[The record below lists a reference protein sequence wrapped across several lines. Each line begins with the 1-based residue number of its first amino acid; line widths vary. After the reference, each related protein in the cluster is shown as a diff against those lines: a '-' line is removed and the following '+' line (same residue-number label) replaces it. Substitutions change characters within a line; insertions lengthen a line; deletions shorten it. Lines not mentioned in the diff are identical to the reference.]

1 MTNKVFIIVLLFI
14 SYIFAKPAYCYN
26 AESHKG
32 ISQKATV
39 TSTGLYLP
47 DIGLKTADDE
57 LTMHLTDDDRFI
69 TDKTYSVVDW
79 VREGAEDEDDTFSKN
94 FARYRNHFYDPI
106 HQEGYSHLFV
116 LTGEP
121 VPVWALETKDFI
133 TQEYSFK
140 DASDYLFKALTLTDQ
155 AERETYLAKT
165 FYTLG
170 HVLHLVQDM
179 ASVPHVRADSHGGY
193 IIFGDVSLYESYT
206 EKVFSIRFSGLDSPV
221 YNMLPSKTELL
232 NIGYPQV
239 KFSQAYDFWTTDND
253 KGLAD
258 FTNYNFVSEDTNFDT
273 NYYPNPVPKLNQNGE
288 VVKSTVTIETLYE
301 GINQPL
307 PMVEFSELQP
317 NGVQQ
322 TYSEVLGKHKGA
334 KATVDFIST
343 DIVDRYTGE
352 TRENQRASSLSI
364 FNADLNKYN
373 LCQES
378 WPNSH
383 ELEICEKGKYTLNRF
398 NFDAAHKFL
407 IPRAVGYSAGLI
419 NYFFRGKLEMNLPE
433 EGVYAIVD
441 HAVTNKIDDGFTKVK
456 MKVKNVTPAIDN
468 VAQNMNGGEIIL
480 IARYHR
486 NECYAAD
493 LSGESKSN
501 QGRWDGRWNKCKSV
515 WDPVIFGNQR
525 PSWDEK
531 EEMTVSDTQSINL
544 DADAEETLTFNFSK
558 PIPLN
563 AIDLG
568 FQLVYK
574 GQLGNDETVVVS
586 SKDISEPTFFS
597 VMNMEDHFPIDRV
610 MYPVDVILN
619 TPSLF
624 SLLERNGIKGY
635 QPNFG
640 DFDVRP
646 RSYKEIKIQFGLHYT
661 SSLPPVVTLAT
672 LEAGSYLRVAYLGNC
687 EVNYAFFLSSNYRT
701 AQSIKP
707 QINEFQNPDNINFRA
722 VSNFRNTY
730 YWKILEIFSYY
741 EELSS
746 GGQTKDYSKVIP
758 VTSDNLTPKPVE
770 IHF

>member
-1 MTNKVFIIVLLFI
+1 
-14 SYIFAKPAYCYN
+14 
-26 AESHKG
+26 
-32 ISQKATV
+32 
-39 TSTGLYLP
+39 
-47 DIGLKTADDE
+47 
-57 LTMHLTDDDRFI
+57 
-69 TDKTYSVVDW
+69 
-79 VREGAEDEDDTFSKN
+79 
-94 FARYRNHFYDPI
+94 
-106 HQEGYSHLFV
+106 
-116 LTGEP
+116 
-121 VPVWALETKDFI
+121 
-133 TQEYSFK
+133 
-140 DASDYLFKALTLTDQ
+140 
-155 AERETYLAKT
+155 
-165 FYTLG
+165 
-170 HVLHLVQDM
+170 LVEDM
-179 ASVPHVRADSHGGY
+179 AQPQHVRNDQHLDWDNSESNNLPLENAS
-193 IIFGDVSLYESYT
+193 FYESYT
-206 EKVFSIRFSGLDSPV
+206 KEKQEFGLPYVGYAPV
-221 YNMLPSKTELL
+221 NLAKASDYWHTAEH
-232 NIGYPQV
+232 
-239 KFSQAYDFWTTDND
+239 

-258 FTNYNFVSEDTNFDT
+258 YSNRNFVSDGANFYDELH
-273 NYYPNPVPKLNQNGE
+273 NQEYPLPDLKNEVVRTSVDIKDLYAQMGKTVPKAKMPDGTEKELEGQVDFVGTTVLDYNRPTMNAVNDKTSSYSIFDEDLKKHNLCPRWAKNTDNGQ
-288 VVKSTVTIETLYE
+288 TIEY
-301 GINQPL
+301 Q
-307 PMVEFSELQP
+307 
-317 NGVQQ
+317 
-322 TYSEVLGKHKGA
+322 
-334 KATVDFIST
+334 
-343 DIVDRYTGE
+343 
-352 TRENQRASSLSI
+352 
-364 FNADLNKYN
+364 
-373 LCQES
+373 
-378 WPNSH
+378 
-383 ELEICEKGKYTLNRF
+383 ICELFTLNRF